1 MEILKISTDWAK
13 DEVFSSKI
21 FILFGML
28 FLLAAIGYW
37 QLGKTITAKAFV
49 LPLFVAS
56 LLILAGGVG
65 LFITNKKRV
74 TNFETH

>member
-37 QLGKTITAKAFV
+37 QLGKTTTAKAFV

-65 LFITNKKRV
+65 LFITNKK
-74 TNFETH
+74 E